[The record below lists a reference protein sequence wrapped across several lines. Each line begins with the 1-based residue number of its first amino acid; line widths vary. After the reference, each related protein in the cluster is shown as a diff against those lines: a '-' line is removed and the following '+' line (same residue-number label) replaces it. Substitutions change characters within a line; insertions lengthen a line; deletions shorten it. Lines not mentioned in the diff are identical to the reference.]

1 MNTHISSR
9 KTPGRPSEGAG
20 DKRAAILDAALTLFA
35 SQGAA
40 ATSLPEIGRAAHV
53 TPAMVHYYFGGRS
66 GLLDALMEERI
77 LPGIRELWQSLD
89 GHCLDDPQAFLV
101 SILDRVLA
109 KVDNIPVL
117 PQLWMR
123 EILTDG
129 GVLRDRLLEKLRA
142 ENTQPKILEAV
153 RNAQR
158 KKLVSDGICPG
169 LFIPSVVGAIML
181 PLAASGL
188 IRKLP
193 WNQDFTRADL
203 RRHILTLLLHGIL
216 PGQTR

>member
-1 MNTHISSR
+1 
-9 KTPGRPSEGAG
+9 
-20 DKRAAILDAALTLFA
+20 
-35 SQGAA
+35 
-40 ATSLPEIGRAAHV
+40 
-53 TPAMVHYYFGGRS
+53 MVHYYFGGRS

-109 KVDNIPVL
+109 KVDSIPVL
-117 PQLWMR
+117 PQLWVR

>member
-1 MNTHISSR
+1 M
-9 KTPGRPSEGAG
+9 
-20 DKRAAILDAALTLFA
+20 
-35 SQGAA
+35 
-40 ATSLPEIGRAAHV
+40 
-53 TPAMVHYYFGGRS
+53 HYYFGGRS
-66 GLLDALMEERI
+66 GLIDALMEERI

-89 GHCLDDPQAFLV
+89 EHCLDDPRAFLV

-109 KVDNIPVL
+109 KVDSIPVL
-117 PQLWMR
+117 PQLWVR

-129 GVLRDRLLEKLRA
+129 GVLRVHLLAHLRA
-142 ENTQPKILEAV
+142 EHMQPKVLEAV

-158 KKLVSDGICPG
+158 KKLISSGICPG

-188 IRKLP
+188 LRELP
-193 WNQDFTRADL
+193 WNQDFTRAEL
-203 RRHILTLLLHGIL
+203 RRHILTLLLNGLL

>member
-117 PQLWMR
+117 PQLWVR

-193 WNQDFTRADL
+193 WNQDFTRDL

>member
-1 MNTHISSR
+1 
-9 KTPGRPSEGAG
+9 
-20 DKRAAILDAALTLFA
+20 
-35 SQGAA
+35 
-40 ATSLPEIGRAAHV
+40 
-53 TPAMVHYYFGGRS
+53 MVHYYFGGRS

-117 PQLWMR
+117 PQLWVR

>member
-117 PQLWMR
+117 PQLWVR
-123 EILTDG
+123 EILIDG

>member
-1 MNTHISSR
+1 MNTHSSPR

-20 DKRAAILDAALTLFA
+20 DKREAILSAALTLFA

-66 GLLDALMEERI
+66 GLIDALMEERI

-89 GHCLDDPQAFLV
+89 KHCLDDPRAFLV

-109 KVDNIPVL
+109 KVDSIPVL
-117 PQLWMR
+117 PQLWVR

-129 GVLRDRLLEKLRA
+129 GVLRVHLLAHLRA
-142 ENTQPKILEAV
+142 EHMQPKIIEAV

-158 KKLVSDGICPG
+158 KKLISSGICPG

-188 IRKLP
+188 LRELP
-193 WNQDFTRADL
+193 WNQDFTRAEL
-203 RRHILTLLLHGIL
+203 RRHILTLLLHGLL
-216 PGQTR
+216 PDQTR

>member
-1 MNTHISSR
+1 MNTHSSPR

-20 DKRAAILDAALTLFA
+20 DKREAILSAALTLFA

-66 GLLDALMEERI
+66 GLIDALMEERI

-89 GHCLDDPQAFLV
+89 KHCLDDPRAFLV

-109 KVDNIPVL
+109 KVDSIPVL
-117 PQLWMR
+117 PQLWVR

-129 GVLRDRLLEKLRA
+129 GVLRVHLLAHLRA
-142 ENTQPKILEAV
+142 EHMQPKIIEAV

-158 KKLVSDGICPG
+158 KNSSAPASAPVSLSHPWWA
-169 LFIPSVVGAIML
+169 PSCCLL
-181 PLAASGL
+181 PLQASSGNFPG
-188 IRKLP
+188 IRISP
-193 WNQDFTRADL
+193 APSYA
-203 RRHILTLLLHGIL
+203 GIFS
-216 PGQTR
+216 PFS

>member
-1 MNTHISSR
+1 MNTHSSPR

-20 DKRAAILDAALTLFA
+20 DKREAILSAALTLFA

-40 ATSLPEIGRAAHV
+40 ATSLP
-53 TPAMVHYYFGGRS
+53 AMVHYYFGGRS
-66 GLLDALMEERI
+66 GLIDALMEERI

-89 GHCLDDPQAFLV
+89 EHCLDDPRAFLV

-109 KVDNIPVL
+109 KVDSIPVL
-117 PQLWMR
+117 PQLWVR

-129 GVLRDRLLEKLRA
+129 GVLRDQLLAHLRA
-142 ENTQPKILEAV
+142 ENMQPKVLEAV

-158 KKLVSDGICPG
+158 KKLISSGICPG

-188 IRKLP
+188 LRELP
-193 WNQDFTRADL
+193 WNQDFTRAEL
-203 RRHILTLLLHGIL
+203 RRHILTLLLHGLL

>member
-117 PQLWMR
+117 PQLWVR

>member
-1 MNTHISSR
+1 MNTHSSPR

-20 DKRAAILDAALTLFA
+20 DKREAILSAALTLF
-35 SQGAA
+35 

-66 GLLDALMEERI
+66 GLIDALMEERI

-89 GHCLDDPQAFLV
+89 EHCLDDPRAFLV

-109 KVDNIPVL
+109 KVDSIPVL
-117 PQLWMR
+117 PQLWVR

-129 GVLRDRLLEKLRA
+129 GVLRDQLLAHLRA
-142 ENTQPKILEAV
+142 ENMQPKVLEAV

-158 KKLVSDGICPG
+158 KKLISSGICPG

-188 IRKLP
+188 LRELP
-193 WNQDFTRADL
+193 WNQDFTRAEL
-203 RRHILTLLLHGIL
+203 RRHILTLLLHGLL

>member
-66 GLLDALMEERI
+66 GLLDTLMEERI

-109 KVDNIPVL
+109 KVDSIPVL
-117 PQLWMR
+117 PQLWVR

>member
-66 GLLDALMEERI
+66 GLLDTLMEERI

-109 KVDNIPVL
+109 KVDSIPVL
-117 PQLWMR
+117 PQLWVR

-193 WNQDFTRADL
+193 WNQDFTRAEL
-203 RRHILTLLLHGIL
+203 RRHILTLLLNGLL

>member
-77 LPGIRELWQSLD
+77 LPGICELWQSLD

-117 PQLWMR
+117 PQLWVR